1 LADHVMSELEAAYH
15 RRWKNL
21 VEPIEG
27 LVVSVPVLVD
37 AECKHRHGPELR
49 EALRDECDA
58 DGEGFRIRDLSGFL
72 QRILG
77 HDPAAFDAA
86 PEGASVYLP
95 EGRETVRPTLALK
108 SRGGPAPYVL
118 FVWDLPGI
126 DLDKA
131 DTREGAWAY
140 PPKDKF
146 DRLLRHA
153 GVPIGLLT
161 NGRELRLF
169 YAPRDESTGIVTF
182 RVADMADT
190 GGGEI
195 LDAFVMLLSSTRFF
209 AVAKDRQL
217 PTLLAES
224 RKRQANVTSA
234 LADQVKEALELLV
247 RGFDAAAARDGDSL
261 LREAVESGTAYPA
274 LLTVLLR
281 LVFLLYAEDL
291 SLMPVDHP
299 HYAEHLSLLSLHAR
313 LQADVASFPDT
324 MPRRFGAWPRVLAL
338 FRAVHY
344 GLRQGD
350 LSTPPRHGSLFDP
363 AEHPFLEGWGP
374 AGGAPTE
381 EADRAAVRVPTI
393 DDGTVFEVLDRLLL
407 LEGERLS
414 YRALDVEQIGSVYEA
429 LMGYAVV
436 RTDGVSVCTRPHGV
450 WVSASELLALP
461 PKERARFL
469 EKEAECAKREVAK
482 IVQALAAS
490 TTEEAA
496 LDAIAPLRLA
506 RTLAAHSGQ
515 LVLQPGPERR
525 RTSSHYTPRTLS
537 DPIVRRTLEP
547 LLATMGESPPSERI
561 LSLKI
566 CDPAMGSGAFL
577 VGACR
582 FLGAELERAWVR
594 EGRAADIAREHGNV
608 PLFAKRLVAQ
618 RCLYGV
624 DKNPLAVGLAKLSLW
639 LETLAKD
646 EPFTFL
652 DHALKHGDSLVG
664 LSLDQVRAF
673 HWAPEEQ
680 VELAKR
686 EIDLALSDGVRARQE
701 ILELAKGEDALH
713 EYADEK
719 QRLLFEAD
727 DALSRVRLLGDL
739 VVGAFF
745 AHEKPKDREAER
757 VRRRDKAVAWLRDG
771 GAPPEELRA
780 MQRDV
785 RAKVPTFHWM
795 TEFPEV
801 FHAERADPLDGGR
814 VNRVAMM
821 DAFVGNPPFAG
832 KNSITESSGKRTID
846 WFMAT
851 RPEVAGKPNTDLC
864 AYFFRRAA
872 DLLGD
877 HGAIGFVATN
887 TIAQGDTR
895 SMGLKAL
902 VDAGAVIYE
911 ARSSMAWPGDASV
924 SVAVVHLALGS
935 VAKATGAHRLDREVV
950 EAIDSR
956 LSPHRERT
964 DPRRL
969 AANAGIAFMGG
980 KLVGVGLAV
989 SVEEYADLV
998 RKEERNAEVLR
1009 PYLGGEELNSNPGG
1023 AFDRYMIDFTPYTLD
1038 EARKWPDLLR
1048 IVEDKVRP
1056 ARERDKRGTYKTYW
1070 WRPGESGGALRAAL
1084 NGHARCLVSANV
1096 TKHLMFSFQS
1106 ADYFFSQTLYA
1117 FALDDFARFAVLQSR
1132 VHEPWARLLSSSMRT
1147 DLRYSASEC
1156 FDTFPFPDPLPASLE
1171 RAGQAFYEARAA
1183 YMTKH
1188 RRGLTETYN
1197 RMKEASEDDAEIVAL
1212 RRLSEAMDREV
1223 LGAYGWGDLVVP
1235 AFEAAE
1241 GDAGRGRFEEEVVD
1255 RLFALNGER
1264 AERERVLGAA
1274 AATSGERKKGRVRM
1288 PRTKKEGGSGM
1299 LPGI

>member
-1 LADHVMSELEAAYH
+1 LANYVMSELEAAYH

-37 AECKHRHGPELR
+37 AECMHRHGPELR

-58 DGEGFRIRDLSGFL
+58 DGEGFRIRDLSSFL
-72 QRILG
+72 EQIL
-77 HDPAAFDAA
+77 DYAPAAFDAA
-86 PEGASVYLP
+86 PEGVSVYLP
-95 EGRETVRPTLALK
+95 EGHETVRPTFALK
-108 SRGGPAPYVL
+108 ARGGLVPHVL
-118 FVWDLPGI
+118 FVWDLPDI
-126 DLDKA
+126 ALDKP

-146 DRLLRHA
+146 DRLLRHT
-153 GVPIGLLT
+153 GVSIGLLT
-161 NGRELRLF
+161 DRRELRLF

-182 RVADMADT
+182 RVPDMAHT

-195 LDAFVMLLSSTRFF
+195 LDAFVMLLSSRRFF

-217 PTLLAES
+217 PALLAES
-224 RKRQANVTSA
+224 RKRQANVTTA

-247 RGFDAAAARDGDSL
+247 RGFDAASTRDGDSL
-261 LREAVESGTAYPA
+261 LRDAIENGTAYPA
-274 LLTVLLR
+274 LLAVLLR

-299 HYAEHLSLLSLHAR
+299 HYAEHLSLLSLHAH
-313 LQADVASFPDT
+313 LQADAASFPDT

-344 GLRQGD
+344 GLRHGD
-350 LSTPPRHGSLFDP
+350 LRAPPRHGSLFDP

-393 DDGTVFEVLDRLLL
+393 DDGTVFALLDRLLL

-436 RTDGVSVCTRPHGV
+436 RTDGASACTRPHGV
-450 WVSASELLALP
+450 WVSASEVLGLP

-469 EKEAECAKREVAK
+469 ENEAECPKREVAK
-482 IVQALAAS
+482 IAPALAAA
-490 TTEEAA
+490 TTEEAV
-496 LDAIAPLRLA
+496 LDALAPLRRT
-506 RTLAAHSGQ
+506 RTLTAHSGQ
-515 LVLQPGPERR
+515 LVLQPGKERR

-537 DPIVRRTLEP
+537 EPIVRRTLEP

-561 LSLKI
+561 LSLKV

-582 FLGAELERAWVR
+582 FLGNELERAWAR
-594 EGRAADIAREHGNV
+594 EGRTADLGREHGNV
-608 PLFAKRLVAQ
+608 LLFAKRLVAQ

-624 DKNPLAVGLAKLSLW
+624 DKNPLAVGLAKLSVW

-680 VELAKR
+680 VELATR
-686 EIDLALSDGVRARQE
+686 EIDLALADGVRARQE

-713 EYADEK
+713 EYADQK

-771 GAPPEELRA
+771 GAPPDELRA
-780 MQRDV
+780 MQRDL

-821 DAFVGNPPFAG
+821 DAFVGNPPFLG
-832 KNSITESSGKRTID
+832 GKRISTEHRDVYSEWLTTVRAITKN
-846 WFMAT
+846 A
-851 RPEVAGKPNTDLC
+851 DL
-864 AYFFRRAA
+864 AAHFFRRA
-872 DLLGD
+872 DELLGD
-877 HGAIGFVATN
+877 HGTIGFIATK
-887 TIAQGDTR
+887 TIAQGETRRDGLQHLLKNGLMIYEATR
-895 SMGLKAL
+895 SMP
-902 VDAGAVIYE
+902 
-911 ARSSMAWPGDASV
+911 WPGADVMV
-924 SVAVVHLALGS
+924 SIAIVHLAKGELARDLARSTLMLNGRAAPFINS
-935 VAKATGAHRLDREVV
+935 SLHRGRAFVGCFLRGDGFVLSEEAAREMLRVAPA
-950 EAIDSR
+950 
-956 LSPHRERT
+956 
-964 DPRRL
+964 
-969 AANAGIAFMGG
+969 
-980 KLVGVGLAV
+980 
-989 SVEEYADLV
+989 
-998 RKEERNAEVLR
+998 EERVVR
-1009 PYLGGEELNSNPGG
+1009 PFLGGEEVNSSPTQT
-1023 AFDRYMIDFTPYTLD
+1023 FHRYAIDFTGMTVEEAARHIVSFEHITVNVKPHRESLKERGQDATHKWRWWQFANSRD
-1038 EARKWPDLLR
+1038 EMRLVL
-1048 IVEDKVRP
+1048 P
-1056 ARERDKRGTYKTYW
+1056 AL
-1070 WRPGESGGALRAAL
+1070 P
-1084 NGHARCLVSANV
+1084 RCLVTARV
-1096 TKHLMFSFQS
+1096 TSHLSVAFQPVDRVFSDQ
-1106 ADYFFSQTLYA
+1106 LVV
-1117 FALDDFARFAVLQSR
+1117 FALTTHVWFAILQSR
-1132 VHEPWARLLSSSMRT
+1132 VHETWARLQSSSLGNA
-1147 DLRYSASEC
+1147 LRYSVSDC
-1156 FDTFPFPDPLPASLE
+1156 FETFPFPDPQPESLE
-1171 RAGQAFYEARAA
+1171 RTGQVFYEARAA
-1183 YMTKH
+1183 FMTKQRH
-1188 RRGLTETYN
+1188 GLTETYN
-1197 RMKEASEDDAEIVAL
+1197 RMKDAGEDDAEVVEL

-1223 LGAYGWGDLVVP
+1223 LGAYGWGDLAVP

-1241 GDAGRGRFEEEVVD
+1241 GDAGRERFEEEVVD

-1264 AERERVLGAA
+1264 AERERMLGAGT
-1274 AATSGERKKGRVRM
+1274 ATQGARKKGGAKRGARKA
-1288 PRTKKEGGSGM
+1288 RQGGGM
-1299 LPGI
+1299 LPGIE